1 MDKSFRRIA
10 FKHLLVP
17 LIRDLFLFIGFSYLT
32 NTMQNNYVTMVDN
45 GLLWLYILFY
55 LLIATGFI
63 CSGFLLVS
71 LISFVLRG
79 FPITTKKYKQ
89 MLARDV
95 STYISLE
102 YFWVPFFPKKVD
114 KISEEFY
121 NQISKDN

>member
-1 MDKSFRRIA
+1 MNKSFRRIA

-17 LIRDLFLFIGFSYLT
+17 LIMDLFLFIGFSYLT

>member
-1 MDKSFRRIA
+1 MNKSFRRIA

-17 LIRDLFLFIGFSYLT
+17 LITDLFLFIGFSYLT

-71 LISFVLRG
+71 LIIFILSG
-79 FPITTKKYKQ
+79 FPVTTEKYKQ
-89 MLARDV
+89 LLLRDV

>member
-1 MDKSFRRIA
+1 MNKSFRRIA

-17 LIRDLFLFIGFSYLT
+17 LIMDLFLFIGFSYLT

-71 LISFVLRG
+71 LITFILSG
-79 FPITTKKYKQ
+79 FPVTTEKYKQ
-89 MLARDV
+89 LLLRDV

-102 YFWVPFFPKKVD
+102 YFWVPFFPKKID
-114 KISEEFY
+114 NISNEFY
-121 NQISKDN
+121 KKVSKQD

>member
-1 MDKSFRRIA
+1 MNKSFRRIA

-17 LIRDLFLFIGFSYLT
+17 LITDLFLFIGFSYLT
-32 NTMQNNYVTMVDN
+32 RTMQNNYVTMVDN

-89 MLARDV
+89 MLARDLATYLSVELFCV
-95 STYISLE
+95 S
-102 YFWVPFFPKKVD
+102 FFPNKINKISDEFYD
-114 KISEEFY
+114 KIS
-121 NQISKDN
+121 KLD